1 MGLRE
6 FVWVGGCVTALAAWW
21 GVTARRRRKSVHRSA
36 RLASRI
42 RFGALVYT
50 VAPLW
55 TGEGTQECT
64 QIGENGL
71 SDPFWGTCVHCCAA
85 SCDAS
90 RIGWHERPNHH
101 GVPPAPPSVTASPLV
116 GKKQLP
122 RELRRR

>member
-21 GVTARRRRKSVHRSA
+21 GVTARRRRKSVHKSA
-36 RLASRI
+36 KLASRI

-71 SDPFWGTCVHCCAA
+71 SAPFRGICVHCC
-85 SCDAS
+85 DA
-90 RIGWHERPNHH
+90 R
-101 GVPPAPPSVTASPLV
+101 
-116 GKKQLP
+116 
-122 RELRRR
+122 LRRVARAAPSRGRRLHRGVNTHKP